1 MFAWQIIPVGER
13 LIDVRSLK
21 VNMLLGIVHGA
32 EEPNLQL
39 SVIELELINTKALYI
54 AASL

>member
-1 MFAWQIIPVGER
+1 MTVHPVIISVGEKV
-13 LIDVRSLK
+13 IDVRFLK

-39 SVIELELINTKALYI
+39 CVIELEH
-54 AASL
+54 